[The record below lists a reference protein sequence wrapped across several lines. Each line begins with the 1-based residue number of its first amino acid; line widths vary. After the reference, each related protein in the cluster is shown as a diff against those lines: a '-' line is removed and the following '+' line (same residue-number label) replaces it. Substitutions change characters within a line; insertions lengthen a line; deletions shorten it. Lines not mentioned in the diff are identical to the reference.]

1 MNQLPEGTVLDEVGS
16 PGGVLELVTLQAK
29 GTVWIGVKL
38 KGLPLE
44 SAIGLHTGSE
54 KNQYFEATAEMH
66 GTWGVAFGAVS
77 PEIERVEVWNERGKS
92 FPARI
97 VPLPVHFGEQYRAAW
112 GVATECR
119 RSCELTGYDDR
130 GRFIDGEMIRP
141 RRRDLTAD
149 ETLEL
154 IRTHCE
160 RSLRDLTWA
169 LKRMPSIPEQA
180 GHVKH
185 VENELHERALLL
197 AYVEGADDERTA
209 GSSVGAILRR
219 YAAAVEAEGWEPP
232 FAHEES
238 SNR

>member
-1 MNQLPEGTVLDEVGS
+1 MNQLPEGIVLDEVGS
-16 PGGVLELVTLQAK
+16 PGGTLELVTHQAK
-29 GTVWIGVKL
+29 GAVWIGVRF
-38 KGLPLE
+38 KGLPLK

-54 KNQYFEATAEMH
+54 KNRYLEATAEIH
-66 GTWGVAFGAVS
+66 GNWGVAFGAVS
-77 PEIERVEVWNERGKS
+77 PEMERVEVRNERGRS

-97 VPLPVHFGEQYRAAW
+97 VPLPVDFGEQYRAAW

-119 RSCELTGYDDR
+119 RNCELTGHDDR
-130 GRFIDGEMIRP
+130 GRFIDGAMIRP
-141 RRRDLTAD
+141 QRHDLTAE

-154 IRTHCE
+154 IRTHCD

-185 VENELHERALLL
+185 VESERYERALLL

-209 GSSVGAILRR
+209 ASSVGAILRR
-219 YAAAVEAEGWEPP
+219 YAAAVDAEGWEPP
-232 FAHEES
+232 FAREEG
-238 SNR
+238 SNT